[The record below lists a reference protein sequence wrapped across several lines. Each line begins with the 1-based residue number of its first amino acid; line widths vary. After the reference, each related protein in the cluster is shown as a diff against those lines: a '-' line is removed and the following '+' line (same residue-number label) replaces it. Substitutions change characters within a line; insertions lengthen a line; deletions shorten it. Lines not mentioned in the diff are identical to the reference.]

1 MEVFFYDGLP
11 PRREIFRA
19 QRWDRGD
26 FSVMKTSLQLRSLF
40 AASLA
45 GLGSFAHAQTG
56 ATTTTVITER
66 AAPSVPIGTTAA
78 STGSTA
84 GSTSGM
90 GVSTD
95 ASTGSAAGTLNGSS
109 VGDTTVN
116 AQSGGSETG
125 VGVVT
130 DRARSSST
138 VTTTTMG
145 TSSAVGILVRGGK
158 AFILRGGRM
167 EPVTQPMSLTVS
179 PNGAI
184 TGFDGQT
191 VSLPEGQMLTMD
203 GRLTALPNR
212 SGTPL
217 IPTVDGRATTAT
229 GAAQANAEM
238 SDANSQ
244 AVPNDRFN
252 PLGTDTTGGR
262 PTVPS
267 DGGSSHAGNGVPAS
281 PEMTPAMAR

>member
-1 MEVFFYDGLP
+1 
-11 PRREIFRA
+11 
-19 QRWDRGD
+19 
-26 FSVMKTSLQLRSLF
+26 MKTSLQLRSLF

-56 ATTTTVITER
+56 TTTTIVTTER
-66 AAPSVPIGTTAA
+66 AAPVSSVPIGTTAA
-78 STGSTA
+78 STGSAA

-90 GVSTD
+90 GGTTD
-95 ASTGSAAGTLNGSS
+95 ESTGSAAGTLNGSS
-109 VGDTTVN
+109 LGARDTTVIVP
-116 AQSGGSETG
+116 SSGSETG

-130 DRARSSST
+130 DRTRSSSA
-138 VTTTTMG
+138 VTTTAMG
-145 TSSAVGILVRGGK
+145 TSSAVGILVQGGK

-212 SGTPL
+212 TGTPL

-229 GAAQANAEM
+229 GAGAAQANAEM

-244 AVPNDRFN
+244 AVPNDRFK

-262 PTVPS
+262 PAVPS
-267 DGGSSHAGNGVPAS
+267 DGSSSRAGNGVPAS
-281 PEMTPAMAR
+281 LEMTPAMAR